1 MLFLDHAKN
10 LQEKRPPGW
19 FDWQDSTAEAIEI
32 FSKLN
37 PGDHLD
43 FEIGDDE

>member
-1 MLFLDHAKN
+1 MLGLDHAKN
-10 LQEKRPPGW
+10 LQEKRLIKEL
-19 FDWQDSTAEAIEI
+19 DWQDSTAEAIAI
-32 FSKLN
+32 LSKIN